1 MSFDSRGVFLYTD
14 FMITLARQIQL
25 KLKKCDEYMI
35 QFKIKLLKKDYI
47 AIATILNKYSDA
59 EHMILLKLC
68 EYFKEDNPNF
78 DADKFLD
85 MVADDNIS

>member
-1 MSFDSRGVFLYTD
+1 MFDIRRVFLYTNII
-14 FMITLARQIQL
+14 MMT
-25 KLKKCDEYMI
+25 
-35 QFKIKLLKKDYI
+35 KKDYI
-47 AIATILNKYSDA
+47 AIATILNKYSNA

>member
-1 MSFDSRGVFLYTD
+1 VIDIRRVFLYTG
-14 FMITLARQIQL
+14 IIN
-25 KLKKCDEYMI
+25 
-35 QFKIKLLKKDYI
+35 KIKRETQTMMTKKDYI

>member
-1 MSFDSRGVFLYTD
+1 VIDIRRVFLYTD
-14 FMITLARQIQL
+14 TIMMT
-25 KLKKCDEYMI
+25 
-35 QFKIKLLKKDYI
+35 KKDYI

>member
-1 MSFDSRGVFLYTD
+1 MLDTLGVFLYTD
-14 FMITLARQIQL
+14 NIMMT
-25 KLKKCDEYMI
+25 
-35 QFKIKLLKKDYI
+35 KKDYI

-68 EYFKEDNPNF
+68 QYFKEDNPNF

-85 MVADDNIS
+85 MVADDKLK

>member
-1 MSFDSRGVFLYTD
+1 MMT
-14 FMITLARQIQL
+14 
-25 KLKKCDEYMI
+25 
-35 QFKIKLLKKDYI
+35 KKDYI

-68 EYFKEDNPNF
+68 QNYKEDNPNF

-85 MVADDNIS
+85 MVAGTDENNTI

>member
-1 MSFDSRGVFLYTD
+1 MLDTLGVFLYTD
-14 FMITLARQIQL
+14 DIMMT
-25 KLKKCDEYMI
+25 
-35 QFKIKLLKKDYI
+35 KKDYI

-68 EYFKEDNPNF
+68 EYFRKDNPNF

-85 MVADDNIS
+85 MVADDKLK

>member
-1 MSFDSRGVFLYTD
+1 MLDTLGVFLYTD
-14 FMITLARQIQL
+14 TIMMTKQN
-25 KLKKCDEYMI
+25 
-35 QFKIKLLKKDYI
+35 YI

-68 EYFKEDNPNF
+68 EYFKKDNPNF

-85 MVADDNIS
+85 MVSGTDEDNTI

>member
-1 MSFDSRGVFLYTD
+1 MMT
-14 FMITLARQIQL
+14 
-25 KLKKCDEYMI
+25 
-35 QFKIKLLKKDYI
+35 KKDYI

-68 EYFKEDNPNF
+68 QYFREDNPNF

-85 MVADDNIS
+85 MVADDKLK

>member
-1 MSFDSRGVFLYTD
+1 MLDIHGVFLYTD
-14 FMITLARQIQL
+14 YIMMT
-25 KLKKCDEYMI
+25 
-35 QFKIKLLKKDYI
+35 KKDYI

-68 EYFKEDNPNF
+68 QYFKEDNPNF

-85 MVADDNIS
+85 MVADDKLK

>member
-1 MSFDSRGVFLYTD
+1 MLDIHGVFLYTD
-14 FMITLARQIQL
+14 YIMMT
-25 KLKKCDEYMI
+25 
-35 QFKIKLLKKDYI
+35 KKDYI

>member
-1 MSFDSRGVFLYTD
+1 MLLDIHGVFLYTRD
-14 FMITLARQIQL
+14 IMMT
-25 KLKKCDEYMI
+25 
-35 QFKIKLLKKDYI
+35 KKDYI

-68 EYFKEDNPNF
+68 QYFKEDNPNF

-85 MVADDNIS
+85 MVADDKLK

>member
-1 MSFDSRGVFLYTD
+1 MIDIRRVFLYTD
-14 FMITLARQIQL
+14 TIMMT
-25 KLKKCDEYMI
+25 
-35 QFKIKLLKKDYI
+35 KKDYI

-68 EYFKEDNPNF
+68 EYFKKDNPNF